1 MAAEVIE
8 QFCRIY
14 KELGKD
20 NLSQL
25 ALIYSD
31 DINFIDGLHN
41 LQGLEQLSDYFV
53 HLYENLLFCHFSI
66 EEVIESEGQ
75 ASIVWVMHYAHPK
88 INKGKSIFVNGS
100 SHLKFNDKIY
110 YHRDF
115 LDMGQ
120 MLYEHLPLLG
130 AVIRTIKKQVAS

>member
-1 MAAEVIE
+1 MTAEVIDK
-8 QFCRIY
+8 FCRIY
-14 KELGKD
+14 KTLGKG
-20 NLSQL
+20 NLNQL
-25 ALIYSD
+25 GLIYSD

-41 LQGLEQLSDYFV
+41 LQGLNQLSDYFV

-66 EEVIESEGQ
+66 EDVIPGEGQ

-88 INKGKSIFVNGS
+88 INKGKPIFVNGC
-100 SHLKFNDKIY
+100 SHLKFNEKIY

-130 AVIRTIKKQVAS
+130 GVIRTIKKRVAS